1 MKKTSYLFV
10 VFIICLSVFSCKTD
24 ITPTPAPTTVKSI
37 HLTLGNPSD
46 ANTDENNFL
55 LIKPQYTLSYNK
67 AKAHANWVSWELN
80 NTYLGTADRQND
92 FRPDPALPI
101 DYYKVTTNDYTNSGF
116 DRGHLCPSADR
127 TASIEDN
134 SATFFMTNIIPQA
147 PELNREAWAYL
158 EDYSRDVVKEGYNAY
173 ILAGTY
179 GTGGEGANGDLQ
191 KVKNIINVPARV
203 YKIIVLTPQR
213 ETVSDKSIVIA
224 VDFPNTVKATKE
236 TSWLRF
242 ITTPESIE
250 KATNLK
256 LFSALP
262 VAVQTALKA
271 KRFDFMN
278 SPLAIEAVC
287 RLYNGKPL
295 YIGPKGG
302 CYYINSNNNKT
313 YIDRALCGCE

>member
-1 MKKTSYLFV
+1 MKNTFLIIITLFV
-10 VFIICLSVFSCKTD
+10 ISCKTE
-24 ITPTPAPTTVKSI
+24 PTPEPTNTQSV
-37 HLTLGNPSD
+37 HLALGNPTNAS
-46 ANTDENNFL
+46 TDENNYL

-67 AKAHANWVSWELN
+67 SKAHANWVSWEL
-80 NTYLGTADRQND
+80 TKAYIGTSDRQND
-92 FRPDPALPI
+92 FRPDQALPTN
-101 DYYKVTTNDYTNSGF
+101 YYKVTTNDYTNSGF

-127 TASIEDN
+127 TATVEDN
-134 SATFFMTNIIPQA
+134 SATFLMTNIIPQA
-147 PELNREAWAYL
+147 PELNRESWAYL
-158 EDYSRDVVKEGYNAY
+158 EEYSRDVVKEGYKAN
-173 ILAGTY
+173 IIAGTY
-179 GTGGEGANGDLQ
+179 GTGGEGSNGEQ
-191 KVKNIINVPARV
+191 TNIKSIINIPARV
-203 YKIIVLTPQR
+203 YKIIVLTP
-213 ETVSDKSIVIA
+213 ENTAISDKSIVIA

-262 VAVQTALKA
+262 ASTQSTLKS
-271 KRFDFMN
+271 KRFDFLN
-278 SPLAIEAVC
+278 SPLTVEATC

-313 YIDRALCGCE
+313 YIDRTLCGCE